1 MGINTQILKT
11 DKKFEQF
18 YFCVACLLSNA
29 QQPTIQNDNPTKKSI
44 TLNNG
49 KAKDVEYLNKAE
61 SSQ

>member
-29 QQPTIQNDNPTKKSI
+29 QQPTIQNYNPTKKEHNTQQWQGEGRQI
-44 TLNNG
+44 
-49 KAKDVEYLNKAE
+49 
-61 SSQ
+61 SQQSGI